1 MTSVA
6 PDRSYGH
13 PPTSPESSVAPDRSS
28 AALRC
33 PVGVRL
39 SSIFPVSVLP
49 LSPLGG
55 TARRVQ
61 WGQLTSHPTQNI
73 KDENRLP
80 RVVPGR
86 VTVGPT
92 TCTPTPVQLW
102 SSLPYQ
108 AHGTGRLG
116 V

>member
-1 MTSVA
+1 MGIL
-6 PDRSYGH
+6 PN
-13 PPTSPESSVAPDRSS
+13 SPESSVAPDRSS

-61 WGQLTSHPTQNI
+61 WGQLTSPPTQNI

-80 RVVPGR
+80 WAVPGR

-92 TCTPTPVQLW
+92 PTPVQLW
-102 SSLPYQ
+102 PSLPYQ
-108 AHGTGRLG
+108 TGTGRLG